1 VKYLRIVILLL
12 LVAYIGLGANGGCN
26 CSGALGKITGTV
38 SSAVSENTRIPGAT
52 ITATG
57 GGKTYTTSTDDTGK
71 YVVFVPA
78 GTYSVTCSKPT
89 FIDKT
94 QENISVSSDAEK
106 VVNFSLPTGIGGTT
120 DPGVR
125 GIEIIIA
132 THPIGFDVRNINR
145 RNSKLDIDKMLRN
158 NPPVARNTSGDY
170 KTFVGAISV
179 FDTTPPMGT
188 QGIRFYIGTS
198 QNGPF
203 ILRSTGSDT
212 SFLDLLSMSP
222 NLLSNSVD
230 GLEPNTTYYLLPSLY
245 GTWGET
251 VPAEGPYVISTPP
264 ELLLTEP
271 VNNYTIP
278 LGATEV
284 TFSWSDLGEGYE
296 YDGDVYAEDGS
307 SVYDFSSTTN
317 SYTLDLAS
325 ISPVPG
331 NYLWRVVGRVV
342 EDEIPTLPALA
353 NRQEVP
359 EIHYFTGS
367 ISYPRM
373 IVVPQLPPD

>member
-1 VKYLRIVILLL
+1 MKYLKLGILLL

-120 DPGVR
+120 DPGVK

-132 THPIGFDVRNINR
+132 THPIGFDVRNINI

-203 ILRSTGSDT
+203 ILRSTGSEMDPFM
-212 SFLDLLSMSP
+212 SLDE
-222 NLLSNSVD
+222 LSNSVD

-278 LGATEV
+278 SDATEV

-307 SVYDFSSTTN
+307 SGYGFFSTTN
-317 SYTLDLAS
+317 SCTLPLAS
-325 ISPVPG
+325 ISPEPG

-353 NRQEVP
+353 NRQVP
-359 EIHYFTGS
+359 EINYFTMS
-367 ISYPRM
+367 VSYPRM

>member
-1 VKYLRIVILLL
+1 MKYLKLGILLL

-106 VVNFSLPTGIGGTT
+106 VVNFSLPTGIGETPD

-132 THPIGFDVRNINR
+132 THPTGFDVRNINI

-203 ILRSTGSDT
+203 ILRSTGSEMDPFM
-212 SFLDLLSMSP
+212 SLDE
-222 NLLSNSVD
+222 LSNSVD

-284 TFSWSDLGEGYE
+284 TFRWSGLEGGYE

-307 SVYDFSSTTN
+307 PVYGFSSTTN
-317 SYTLDLAS
+317 SYTLPLAS
-325 ISPVPG
+325 ISPEPG
-331 NYLWRVVGRVV
+331 NYLWRVVG
-342 EDEIPTLPALA
+342 EKIPTLPALA
-353 NRQEVP
+353 NRAEEP
-359 EIHYFTGS
+359 EIYSFTIS

-373 IVVPQLPPD
+373 IVAP

>member
-212 SFLDLLSMSP
+212 SFLDLLSMST
-222 NLLSNSVD
+222 NMLSNSVD

-284 TFSWSDLGEGYE
+284 TFRWSDLGEGYE
-296 YDGDVYAEDGS
+296 YYGDVYAEDGER
-307 SVYDFSSTTN
+307 VYGFDSDTN
-317 SYTLDLAS
+317 SYTLLLAS
-325 ISPVPG
+325 INPEPG
-331 NYLWRVVGRVV
+331 NYLWRVVG
-342 EDEIPTLPALA
+342 EKIPTLPALA
-353 NRQEVP
+353 NRQVP
-359 EIHYFTGS
+359 EINYLTIS

>member
-1 VKYLRIVILLL
+1 MKYLRIVILLL

-106 VVNFSLPTGIGGTT
+106 VMNFSLPTGIGETT

-125 GIEIIIA
+125 GIEIISL
-132 THPIGFDVRNINR
+132 THPKGFDVRNI
-145 RNSKLDIDKMLRN
+145 RNSKLDIDKMLKN
-158 NPPVARNTSGDY
+158 NPPAARNTSGDY
-170 KTFVGAISV
+170 KTFLGVISM
-179 FDTTPPMGT
+179 FNTTPPGGT

-212 SFLDLLSMSP
+212 SFFDLPSVSTNM
-222 NLLSNSVD
+222 LSNSVD

-251 VPAEGPYVISTPP
+251 VPAEGPYVIATPP

-278 LGATEV
+278 LGATEL

-296 YDGDVYAEDGS
+296 YYGDVYAEDGS
-307 SVYDFSSTTN
+307 SVYGFSSPTN
-317 SYTLDLAS
+317 SYTLLLDS
-325 ISPVPG
+325 INPEPG
-331 NYLWRVVGRVV
+331 NYLWRVVGVKN
-342 EDEIPTLPALA
+342 PTLPALA
-353 NRQEVP
+353 NSQEVP
-359 EIHYFTGS
+359 EIYYFTIS
-367 ISYPRM
+367 VSYPRM
-373 IVVPQLPPD
+373 IVVP